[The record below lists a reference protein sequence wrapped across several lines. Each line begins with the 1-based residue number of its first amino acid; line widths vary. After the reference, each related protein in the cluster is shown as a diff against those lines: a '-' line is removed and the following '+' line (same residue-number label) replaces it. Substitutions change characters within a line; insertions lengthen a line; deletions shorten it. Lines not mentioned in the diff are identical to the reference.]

1 MADEHKHED
10 TLLNEDV
17 HEHEHHHHEHD
28 EEECDC
34 GCGHHHHHDEDE
46 EHEHHHHEHSAGA
59 HSVKRVYTLQNVG
72 CAHCAAKM
80 EQRISELEGVE
91 DCVLVF
97 ETKQL
102 RVTGENPD
110 ALLPEIREIC
120 SSIESEAKVIAPKPK
135 HYGKDGQRVYTLENL
150 GCAHCAA
157 KMQHQISQLDGIDD
171 CVLVYETKQLRVKGD
186 NPDALL
192 PEIRKICSNIE
203 SDVKVIA
210 PEEEKEED
218 NSHPLAEMLIGA
230 ALFVAG
236 LLIPTMAVKLVLLIA
251 AYLLLGRHVLLT
263 AVKNIGRGQVFD
275 ENFLMAVATVGAI
288 AVALYENGDYTE
300 AIAVMLFYQIGEL
313 FQSYAVGKSR
323 QNISEL
329 MDIRPDY
336 ANIEVD
342 GKLTQVDPDEVAIG
356 SVIVV
361 QPGEKVPIDG
371 VIVEGSSTLN
381 TSALTGES
389 VPRDAKC
396 GDEIISGCINMSGVL
411 KIKTTK
417 EFGESTV
424 SKILD
429 LVENSSSK
437 KSKSENFISKFAKY
451 YTPAVCYSAL
461 ALAILPPLVRILFMS
476 AAPQWG
482 IWIYRALT
490 FLVISCPCAL
500 VISIPLSFFA
510 GIGGASREGVLVK
523 GSNYLETLSQTRYVV
538 FDKTGTMTEGV
549 FEVAGVYDNTLD
561 RKKVLEYAALAESS
575 SSHPISR
582 SLQKAY
588 GKEIDRTRVTDV
600 EEISGHG
607 ITAKVDGV
615 SVAAGNYK
623 LMKKLGLSYSETDK
637 VGTIVHI
644 AIDGSYEGYILISDK
659 IKPTSA
665 AAIKALKK
673 AGIKGTI
680 MLTGDSR
687 TVADSVAAELGIDE
701 VYSELLPGDKVA
713 KVEELLARKGSK
725 EKLAFVGDGINDA
738 PVLSRAD
745 IGIAMGAMGSDAAIE
760 AADIVLMDDD
770 PLKIAKAIKIS
781 RKCLRIVYENTYFA
795 IGIKLICLVLGAVGI
810 ANMWLAIFA
819 DVGVMVIAVL
829 NAIRALFVHK
839 L

>member
-1 MADEHKHED
+1 MTARSSCKRRQICRLYPSW
-10 TLLNEDV
+10 TVCRFDV
-17 HEHEHHHHEHD
+17 FTERGE
-28 EEECDC
+28 
-34 GCGHHHHHDEDE
+34 GMNKKQKK
-46 EHEHHHHEHSAGA
+46 
-59 HSVKRVYTLQNVG
+59 VFTRIIV
-72 CAHCAAKM
+72 AA
-80 EQRISELEGVE
+80 
-91 DCVLVF
+91 VLMVV
-97 ETKQL
+97 L
-102 RVTGENPD
+102 S
-110 ALLPEIREIC
+110 LLPIDGWLKFVLFMIPYL
-120 SSIESEAKVIAPKPK
+120 VIGHDILLKAWK
-135 HYGKDGQRVYTLENL
+135 
-150 GCAHCAA
+150 
-157 KMQHQISQLDGIDD
+157 GI
-171 CVLVYETKQLRVKGD
+171 LNR
-186 NPDALL
+186 
-192 PEIRKICSNIE
+192 
-203 SDVKVIA
+203 
-210 PEEEKEED
+210 
-218 NSHPLAEMLIGA
+218 
-230 ALFVAG
+230 
-236 LLIPTMAVKLVLLIA
+236 
-251 AYLLLGRHVLLT
+251 
-263 AVKNIGRGQVFD
+263 QVFD
-275 ENFLMAVATVGAI
+275 ENFLMTVATIGAI
-288 AVALYENGDYTE
+288 LLGDYKE
-300 AIAVMLFYQIGEL
+300 GVAVMLFYQIGEL

-323 QNISEL
+323 RNISEL

-336 ANIEVD
+336 ANIEKED
-342 GKLTQVDPDEVAIG
+342 GTLEQVDPDEVEIG

-371 VIVEGSSTLN
+371 VIEEGRTSLN

-389 VPRDAKC
+389 LPREAGV
-396 GDEIISGCINMSGVL
+396 GDEVISGCINMSGVL
-411 KIKTTK
+411 KIRTTK

-429 LVENSSSK
+429 MVENASSK
-437 KSKSENFISKFAKY
+437 KSRSENFISKFAKY
-451 YTPAVCYSAL
+451 YTPAVCYGAL
-461 ALAILPPLVRILFMS
+461 ALAILPPLVRLLFLGMT
-476 AAPQWG
+476 PEWG
-482 IWIYRALT
+482 DWVMRALT

-561 RKKVLEYAALAESS
+561 REKVLEYAALAESS